1 MNSSR
6 GSGVASAKR
15 CRLFLARCGAECRLS
30 LLIAVFGFAALQ
42 AIRSSLTDCH
52 AGLAKGGRTVLVV
65 EGAQAAGRRNA
76 SSLLPV
82 NRTQRLLRQ
91 WIIRATHLPG
101 IDRLVARRIVG
112 RIAK

>member
-1 MNSSR
+1 M
-6 GSGVASAKR
+6 
-15 CRLFLARCGAECRLS
+15 
-30 LLIAVFGFAALQ
+30 
-42 AIRSSLTDCH
+42 
-52 AGLAKGGRTVLVV
+52 LVV